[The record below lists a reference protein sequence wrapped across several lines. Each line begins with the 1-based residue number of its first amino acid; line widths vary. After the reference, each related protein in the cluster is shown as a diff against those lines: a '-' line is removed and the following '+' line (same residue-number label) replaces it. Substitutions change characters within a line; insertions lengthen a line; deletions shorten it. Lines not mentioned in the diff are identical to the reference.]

1 MERSS
6 KEWKDVVR
14 RCYSRER
21 SGGGKHLRAATWRWS
36 RTCVLVGRGGI
47 GMTKFNLKTTVRNQF
62 VEITHQIR
70 DAIAASGV
78 KSGLCVVY
86 CPHTTAAITVNENAD
101 PDVVHDMLLYL
112 NKTVPKDQS
121 GFRHE
126 EGNSDSHIK
135 ASLVG
140 PSVTLLVDGGDIVL
154 GRWQGVY
161 FCEFDG
167 PRTRE
172 VMVKVLGG

>member
-1 MERSS
+1 
-6 KEWKDVVR
+6 
-14 RCYSRER
+14 
-21 SGGGKHLRAATWRWS
+21 
-36 RTCVLVGRGGI
+36 
-47 GMTKFNLKTTVRNQF
+47 MTEFQLKTTARNQF
-62 VEITHQIR
+62 VEVTDR
-70 DAIAASGV
+70 VREAVAAAGVRSGF
-78 KSGLCVVY
+78 CVVY

-112 NKTVPKDQS
+112 NRTIPKDQP
-121 GFRHE
+121 GFRHG

-140 PSVTLLVDGGDIVL
+140 PSVTLVIDGGDMIL

-167 PRTRE
+167 PRTRT
-172 VMVKVLGG
+172 VVVQVVG

>member
-1 MERSS
+1 VVI
-6 KEWKDVVR
+6 DVWR
-14 RCYSRER
+14 RAE
-21 SGGGKHLRAATWRWS
+21 GEHEAG
-36 RTCVLVGRGGI
+36 V
-47 GMTKFNLKTTVRNQF
+47 MTEFNLKTSARNQF
-62 VEITHQIR
+62 VEITDR
-70 DAIAASGV
+70 VREAIDASGV
-78 KSGLCVVY
+78 RSGFCVVY

-112 NKTVPKDQS
+112 NRTIPKDQT
-121 GFRHE
+121 GFRHG

-140 PSVTLLVDGGDIVL
+140 PSVTLVVNDGDLVL

-167 PRTRE
+167 PRTRT
-172 VMVKVLGG
+172 VAVQVVG

>member
-1 MERSS
+1 
-6 KEWKDVVR
+6 
-14 RCYSRER
+14 
-21 SGGGKHLRAATWRWS
+21 
-36 RTCVLVGRGGI
+36 
-47 GMTKFNLKTTVRNQF
+47 MTEFQVNTTARNQL
-62 VEITHQIR
+62 VEITDQVR
-70 DAIAASGV
+70 DAITASGV
-78 KSGLCVVY
+78 RGGLCVVY

-112 NKTVPKDQS
+112 GRAVPQDQA
-121 GFRHE
+121 GFRHG

-140 PSVTLLVDGGDIVL
+140 PSVTLLVEHGDLVL

-167 PRTRE
+167 PRTRT
-172 VMVKVLGG
+172 VHVRVVGAAAPG

>member
-1 MERSS
+1 T
-6 KEWKDVVR
+6 DQVR
-14 RCYSRER
+14 E
-21 SGGGKHLRAATWRWS
+21 A
-36 RTCVLVGRGGI
+36 V
-47 GMTKFNLKTTVRNQF
+47 
-62 VEITHQIR
+62 
-70 DAIAASGV
+70 AASGL
-78 KSGLCVVY
+78 KTGLCVVY

-112 NKTVPKDQS
+112 NKAVPKDQP
-121 GFRHE
+121 GFRHG

-140 PSVTLLVDGGDIVL
+140 PSVTLIVDPGDVVL

-167 PRTRE
+167 PRTRT
-172 VMVKVLGG
+172 VMVRVAGGVGGGTRPQESPACKRAKR

>member
-1 MERSS
+1 
-6 KEWKDVVR
+6 
-14 RCYSRER
+14 
-21 SGGGKHLRAATWRWS
+21 
-36 RTCVLVGRGGI
+36 
-47 GMTKFNLKTTVRNQF
+47 MTRFNLKTTGRNQF
-62 VEITHQIR
+62 VEITDQVR
-70 DAIAASGV
+70 DAISASGV
-78 KSGLCVVY
+78 KSGFCVVY

-101 PDVVHDMLLYL
+101 PDVVHDMLLYF
-112 NKTVPKDQS
+112 NKAVPKEQP

-140 PSVTLLVDGGDIVL
+140 PSVTLLVDGGEIVL

-172 VMVKVLGG
+172 VIVQVVG

>member
-1 MERSS
+1 
-6 KEWKDVVR
+6 
-14 RCYSRER
+14 
-21 SGGGKHLRAATWRWS
+21 
-36 RTCVLVGRGGI
+36 
-47 GMTKFNLKTTVRNQF
+47 MTQFELKTTARNQL
-62 VEITHQIR
+62 VEVTDRVR
-70 DAIAASGV
+70 DAVTASGV

-112 NKTVPKDQS
+112 NRAIPKDQA
-121 GFRHE
+121 GFRHG

-140 PSVTLLVDGGDIVL
+140 PSVTLVIDAGDVVL

-167 PRTRE
+167 PRTRT
-172 VMVKVLGG
+172 VMVRVMG

>member
-1 MERSS
+1 
-6 KEWKDVVR
+6 
-14 RCYSRER
+14 
-21 SGGGKHLRAATWRWS
+21 
-36 RTCVLVGRGGI
+36 
-47 GMTKFNLKTTVRNQF
+47 MTRFNLKTTVRNQF
-62 VEITHQIR
+62 VEITDQVR
-70 DAIAASGV
+70 DAVTASGV

-121 GFRHE
+121 GFRHG

-140 PSVTLLVDGGDIVL
+140 PSVTLVVENGDIVL

-167 PRTRE
+167 PRTR
-172 VMVKVLGG
+172 VVAVQVSGARVVG